1 MSSAS
6 SAVRRHDNDHDRDQ
20 ERARKKARPQE
31 SGLVSEAG
39 IADLKALLDEVH
51 TPRLTTTRQTTD
63 QTMTYAKT
71 KDPTERT
78 ITYAKTTEHTYAKTT
93 EHAYANPTS
102 TQWDTIELFYA
113 LTE

>member
-78 ITYAKTTEHTYAKTT
+78 ITYAKTTGHTYAKAA
-93 EHAYANPTS
+93 EYQTS
-102 TQWDTIELFYA
+102 TQWDSIELYA
-113 LTE
+113 LIE

>member
-6 SAVRRHDNDHDRDQ
+6 SAARRHDNDHDRDQ

-39 IADLKALLDEVH
+39 TADLKALLDEVH

-78 ITYAKTTEHTYAKTT
+78 ITDAKTTEHTYAKTT

-102 TQWDTIELFYA
+102 TQWDTSELFYA

>member
-6 SAVRRHDNDHDRDQ
+6 SAARRHDNDHDRDQ

-39 IADLKALLDEVH
+39 IADLKALLDEVY

-78 ITYAKTTEHTYAKTT
+78 ITDAKTTEHTYAKTT

-102 TQWDTIELFYA
+102 TQWDTIELLYA
-113 LTE
+113 LNE